1 VTNYVIAALSGGAVV
16 KVLEW
21 ILDYAGLRTDAQAA
35 FRDDLIRQVDKL
47 QDETKRLRGR
57 IRENEQDLAEER
69 RARRREELRSEVMAQ
84 RIARLVERLNE
95 LRKRLDM
102 EALDPEQFTDLA
114 IETSGVKTS
123 TNAPSS

>member
-1 VTNYVIAALSGGAVV
+1 MEAYVIAAVSGGVVV

-21 ILDYAGLRTDAQAA
+21 ILDYAGLRTNAQAA

-47 QDETKRLRGR
+47 QEETKRLRKR

-69 RARRREELRSEVMAQ
+69 RARLREEIRSEVMAQ

-95 LRKRLDM
+95 LRARLDM
-102 EALDPEQFTDLA
+102 KPLDPEQFTDFA
-114 IETSGVKTS
+114 IEASAAKTS
-123 TNAPSS
+123 ADPSTP

>member
-1 VTNYVIAALSGGAVV
+1 VTNYLIAALSGGAVV

-57 IRENEQDLAEER
+57 IKENEKALAEER
-69 RARRREELRSEVMAQ
+69 HARRREELRSEVMKQ

-95 LRKRLDM
+95 LRERLDM
-102 EALDPEQFTDLA
+102 KPLDPKQFTDFA
-114 IETSGVKTS
+114 VETAQDT
-123 TNAPSS
+123 PSP